1 MATVKRPK
9 GKKAEKDGSGD
20 AAVTERDLWNLRTQL
35 AAAEIRIDELEAQV
49 FRLAHG
55 GKEKEF
61 FTVEETAEIWGVSR
75 SALYVMIR
83 DGRETSR
90 RADRRQPSDREVNT
104 TERNQLTRKESRQGT
119 SAVKGKR

>member
-83 DGRETSR
+83 DGKLPAVRIGDNLRIAKAT
-90 RADRRQPSDREVNT
+90 
-104 TERNQLTRKESRQGT
+104 LLKGT
-119 SAVKGKR
+119 N